1 MSRPFRERVKR
12 FLHRL
17 RTGTSEQN
25 EKAFPTRLTDE
36 SSVRSLV
43 ERLRPVAASAELIRL
58 GPGGD
63 GGYLVPDDL
72 DGIVA
77 CFSPG
82 VSSIS
87 GFERD
92 CADRGM
98 RVFLADK
105 SVDGPA
111 ERHELFRFVRK
122 FVGTLTDDDFMTLD
136 DWVSSSLDDRQS
148 DLLLQIDVEGFE
160 YETFL
165 ATSEALLRRFRI
177 IVAEF
182 HDLDNLWS
190 APFFSLASRAFEKLL
205 LTHAC
210 VHLHPNNCYRSV
222 QIRGMEM
229 PRVMEFTF
237 QRRDRIVRQ
246 AFVTS
251 FPHPLDADN
260 TINAPLPLP
269 RCWYRGDAA
278 AAPGASATGAS
289 IFASTTRQP

>member
-1 MSRPFRERVKR
+1 MSRPFRKRVRR

-17 RTGTSEQN
+17 RTGRSEQN
-25 EKAFPTRLTDE
+25 EKAFPTRVTDE

-43 ERLRPVAASAELIRL
+43 ERLHPVAASASLIRL
-58 GPGGD
+58 GPDGD

-72 DGIVA
+72 SGIAA

-92 CADRGM
+92 CAERGM

-111 ERHELFRFVRK
+111 ERHELFQFTRK
-122 FVGTLTDDDFMTLD
+122 FVGALSDDDFMTLD
-136 DWVSSSLDDRQS
+136 DWVGTSLDDRQS
-148 DLLLQIDVEGFE
+148 DLMLQIDIEGFE

-165 ATSEALLRRFRI
+165 ATSEAVLRRFRI

-182 HDLDNLWS
+182 HDLENLWS
-190 APFFSLASRAFEKLL
+190 VPFFALASRAFEKLL

-210 VHLHPNNCYRSV
+210 VHLHPNNCCGSV
-222 QIRGMEM
+222 EMRGLTM

-237 QRRDRIVRQ
+237 QRRDRISRS
-246 AFVTS
+246 AFVSS
-251 FPHPLDADN
+251 FPHPLDGDN
-260 TINAPLPLP
+260 TVNVTLPLP
-269 RCWYRGDAA
+269 RCWYRVEPTAA
-278 AAPGASATGAS
+278 A
-289 IFASTTRQP
+289 R